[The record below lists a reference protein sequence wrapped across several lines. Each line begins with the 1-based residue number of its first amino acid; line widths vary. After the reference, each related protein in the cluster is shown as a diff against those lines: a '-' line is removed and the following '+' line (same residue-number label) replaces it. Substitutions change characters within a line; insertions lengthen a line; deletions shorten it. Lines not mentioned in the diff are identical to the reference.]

1 MSRWVWKREI
11 RYEARYHGAAST
23 MGPGGATCAWG
34 RPSPLGRGAGG
45 GGGVRKQAA
54 VRETEAEGRKV
65 ENPLVSMHM
74 IKPVIRQVE

>member
-1 MSRWVWKREI
+1 MVPPAQWGQ
-11 RYEARYHGAAST
+11 AAQHAHGAAL
-23 MGPGGATCAWG
+23 PLWAAG
-34 RPSPLGRGAGG
+34 RGG

>member
-1 MSRWVWKREI
+1 MEERDQVRGTVSWCRQHNG
-11 RYEARYHGAAST
+11 ARRRNMR
-23 MGPGGATCAWG
+23 MGPPFPYGP
-34 RPSPLGRGAGG
+34 RGG
-45 GGGVRKQAA
+45 GGGGGGIKQAA